1 MSSEPVQSEQR
12 LRPDEAVLR
21 PGLVYKYDCENRLVR
36 VRKDTNNAQG
46 LPDGQGGQTPIAEQN
61 VQMEF
66 VYDALG
72 RRVETMEYVDAA
84 TGQVMDGQNGNPA
97 PRRIRHV
104 YFGLEVI
111 QEYACPDNWPC
122 ASALPLVRE
131 FLWGDPERYP
141 EPMAMIL
148 HRVKGK

>member
-1 MSSEPVQSEQR
+1 MS
-12 LRPDEAVLR
+12 AACCG
-21 PGLVYKYDCENRLVR
+21 PGLEYEYDGENRLVR

-72 RRVETMEYVDAA
+72 RRVETIEYVDAS
-84 TGQVMDGQNGNPA
+84 TGQVRDGQGSNPS

-104 YFGLEVI
+104 YFGLELI
-111 QEYACPDNWPC
+111 QEYACGGGRSAKTPRFTGKMRPAC
-122 ASALPLVRE
+122 AAITRRAAVLRRAAGRRSSGAPASVL
-131 FLWGDPERYP
+131 G
-141 EPMAMIL
+141 AT
-148 HRVKGK
+148 